1 MPCYDIACDGHLH
14 CSGNLYYSF
23 SPLERGR
30 RVGLRTF
37 FIGSA
42 LKPLALRYTANLAIN
57 LERALTFREFFEHAF

>member
-1 MPCYDIACDGHLH
+1 
-14 CSGNLYYSF
+14 
-23 SPLERGR
+23 
-30 RVGLRTF
+30 VGLRTF

>member
-1 MPCYDIACDGHLH
+1 MPCYYIACDGHLH
-14 CSGNLYYSF
+14 GSGNLYYPF
-23 SPLERGR
+23 SPLERGWR
-30 RVGLRTF
+30 EGLLTL